1 MLNRSAVIIGH
12 EEVFYG
18 WLKAAGMSEAV
29 IDERKKVAARAVYLI
44 PGCHHAEEIDEVVED
59 LFEEIFRRELSS
71 WQPDE
76 TVWPDTGDFA
86 MFTRWF
92 TVDGISVVEDV
103 GRGSVAEE
111 V

>member
-29 IDERKKVAARAVYLI
+29 IDERKKFAVRAVYLI
-44 PGCHHAEEIDEVVED
+44 PACHHADEIEEVVED
-59 LFEEIFRRELSS
+59 LFEEIFRRELSC

-76 TVWPDTGDFA
+76 TVWPDTGDFTL
-86 MFTRWF
+86 FTRWF
-92 TVDGISVVEDV
+92 TVEGISVVEDV
-103 GRGSVAEE
+103 ARGSVTEE
-111 V
+111 D